1 MLGLFVKVH
10 MFHVTG
16 ITSESVNDFFIEA
29 YKCTFDLVVP
39 LLFKWNLNLI
49 LASFVQKRTL
59 IFTINCLAKAVQASG
74 VNEFRK

>member
-16 ITSESVNDFFIEA
+16 ITNESVNDFFIEA

-39 LLFKWNLNLI
+39 LLFKIEI
-49 LASFVQKRTL
+49 LT
-59 IFTINCLAKAVQASG
+59 
-74 VNEFRK
+74 